1 MKKHIIALLA
11 ISALGL
17 ASCGTQKEAVADIP
31 PPPPPINPAME
42 WRKSSEFEYINKQTF
57 NYAADMLQRKLG
69 TIKQGPVV
77 FIDVPFLLLDQNTMN
92 RYYDESENPREL
104 RIREAQEVSR
114 FDYNLDAL
122 NFLRLCQESGVEVI
136 LMAPE
141 KEVLPTIEDLAKKN
155 IIVLPSLFD
164 GTPEYGRIGRNVTMM
179 EMTESGRIALIL
191 TTSLGEA
198 TTLTGM
204 GRAINENMDELMR
217 VHGDKLILF
226 PNPAF
231 N

>member
-69 TIKQGPVV
+69 SIKQGPVV

-92 RYYDESENPREL
+92 RYYDQSENPREL

-122 NFLRLCQESGVEVI
+122 NFLRLCQESGIEVF

-141 KEVLPTIEDLAKKN
+141 QEVLPTIEDLAKKN
-155 IIVLPSLFD
+155 IVVSPSMFD

-198 TTLTGM
+198 TSLTGM
-204 GRAINENMDELMR
+204 GRAVNENIDELMR